1 MKKLIFILLK
11 IAEVTAFIAIEY
23 LLGLLIENT
32 IIIDWLNSISTPLCI
47 AIFLSFIGI
56 LLVYLFHS
64 GDFMRWIN
72 LNKKWSDGIVKWLK
86 QK

>member
-72 LNKKWSDGIVKWLK
+72 LNKKWSDSIVKWLK